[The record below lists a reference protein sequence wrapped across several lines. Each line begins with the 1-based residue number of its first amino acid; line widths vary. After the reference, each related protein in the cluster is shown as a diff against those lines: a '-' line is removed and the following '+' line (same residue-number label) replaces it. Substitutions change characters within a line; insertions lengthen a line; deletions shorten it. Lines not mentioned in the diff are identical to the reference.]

1 VVQRLDQ
8 QNGGLSCGQAIGA
21 GLAAAW
27 RRAANHELFC
37 AKIMPK
43 LGAGTLFLPPPPRTE
58 DLQIAY
64 LYIETN
70 MHLFGSSS
78 SIYHNFQILKRR
90 GIDEVI

>member
-1 VVQRLDQ
+1 
-8 QNGGLSCGQAIGA
+8 
-21 GLAAAW
+21 
-27 RRAANHELFC
+27 
-37 AKIMPK
+37 MPK

-70 MHLFGSSS
+70 MHMFGSSS